1 MSQWTGK
8 SYGGYWGNLCFLKL
22 LKLGLAPAYV
32 LLAFVAAYFMV
43 FRRRA
48 FAGAVEFLS
57 RVNGRKVGAFS
68 AETYKLLFTFG
79 ACLLDRT
86 SVMLGESK
94 ISMRD
99 ECRATL
105 EDAMADG
112 RGVVVLTAHVGG
124 WAAAGTK
131 LSEYGREVV
140 VLGADRENP
149 ELQKL
154 AESARKID
162 APKIFDDGSLGYV
175 EAYAALKRGAIV
187 AIHADRYAGGRF
199 AEAEFF
205 GSKVKAPT
213 AAFSL
218 AKTAKVKA
226 VQIICTREKKFEYAM
241 RASEVFDPAKTPPDD
256 CARAFMK
263 NLETALRKYK
273 YQWFNFYDFWN

>member
-1 MSQWTGK
+1 M
-8 SYGGYWGNLCFLKL
+8 
-22 LKLGLAPAYV
+22 
-32 LLAFVAAYFMV
+32 
-43 FRRRA
+43 
-48 FAGAVEFLS
+48 
-57 RVNGRKVGAFS
+57 
-68 AETYKLLFTFG
+68 
-79 ACLLDRT
+79 
-86 SVMLGESK
+86 
-94 ISMRD
+94 
-99 ECRATL
+99 
-105 EDAMADG
+105 
-112 RGVVVLTAHVGG
+112 
-124 WAAAGTK
+124 
-131 LSEYGREVV
+131 